1 MNGTSLEGLRFAQ
14 RLFVL
19 FPLAIVLHVLDFW
32 PFITQIPNYAHRQG
46 WQDLLIRKSFA
57 TREETDGNRISH
69 IV

>member
-1 MNGTSLEGLRFAQ
+1 MEGLRVVE

-19 FPLAIVLHVLDFW
+19 LPLAILLYVLDVW
-32 PFITQIPNYAHRQG
+32 PLITQIPHYAHRQG
-46 WQDLLIRKSFA
+46 WKDLLIRKSFA